1 MNGGKILLRGASAG
15 AGKTFFLAKTY
26 IRLLLSAYFS
36 EESRGDVLKYRHV
49 LAVTFTN
56 KATAE
61 MKERILKELD
71 ILSRTPEKSDYYADF
86 LRDFSCGATD
96 LQEAARK
103 ILRRILHDYGSFS
116 VSTIDS
122 FFQLVLRAFSRE
134 IGYFASYQVELDR
147 NTIVAESVD
156 RILDGLDQ
164 SQDNKELL
172 DWLSRQAVWRVSN
185 GMKFSSD
192 AILLEAA
199 RQLTDT
205 RYREALAEAGI
216 DEDTLYDKARL
227 DQLRQTCR
235 DWNKRC
241 KEEIRDAAI
250 AAERER
256 QIALSAVRTS
266 RDVLENAL
274 EKLSSTRTGERDAVP
289 TLTDNAYAKL
299 FLPAGAVDTDAWFKK
314 GDLNEYG
321 GGRGLDALKDKMEA
335 LRTCYER
342 NTRLIATL
350 DVIASHIYG
359 FGIAKRIRQEF
370 EALMKEKNVLSLDET
385 NNILKGLI
393 SDTATPF
400 VYEKVGV
407 RYENFLLDEFQDTS
421 HVQWNNFRPLL
432 QESLDNGHRNL
443 VVGDPKQSIYRWRD
457 SDASLM
463 TRVLPEEFAAYIDN
477 TNELDT
483 NWRSREQIVRF
494 NNDFFKKAA
503 GKMDALLGEKDLLKA
518 IYADVQQ
525 KPNHRKDGYV
535 RLDLC
540 AAEEGEEN
548 KKAAEIELEAVLDSV
563 RTACE
568 QGYSYGDIT
577 IVVRTGPV
585 GAAVAGKLADAGIKV
600 STADSLLLSS
610 SSIVRLALSLLAS
623 MDDPADKTRA
633 YLASRYLQDWTAED
647 GTLSLSDQCEAI
659 FRTLKEREP
668 EAFQA
673 QVPFVR
679 CFMDLL
685 TDFIAKWGNDLHA
698 FVKYMDGREDKISS
712 PESSD
717 AVNIITIHKVKG
729 LAAPYV
735 IAPFI
740 EKIELARV
748 DAKEGEK
755 VWCIPDL
762 TGTPVEGQ
770 AYGVYQV
777 KLTAKSA
784 KASLFEKNYREER
797 RQEYIDNLNVL
808 YVAFTRPVDV
818 LHIISQ
824 APKEEE
830 TASFPAILKEY
841 AEASM
846 SKVGEG
852 CYELGTLPVLQAKEN
867 GTGRVRILSQ
877 EDGFPSF
884 RRGKR
889 ISLRQDAAEF
899 FTAPQVSASASER
912 INGTVIH
919 DILAKVIVP
928 EDLPASVRAAVL
940 TGALEAGKEQ
950 ATLDFLQRRIASA
963 QGRGW
968 FPAADSPL
976 KIRNEATI
984 LMPDGKD
991 CRTDRVLDDGGQ
1003 VVIIDYKTGDKN
1015 SSYHRQMERYAEAYL
1030 AMGRTKVTTH
1040 LWYLKNDEVETRVF
1054 V

>member
-61 MKERILKELD
+61 MKDRILKELD

-86 LRDFSCGATD
+86 LRDFSCTAAD

-134 IGYFASYQVELDR
+134 IGYYASYQVELDR
-147 NTIVAESVD
+147 DAIVTESVD

-205 RYREALAEAGI
+205 RYKEALAEAGI

-227 DQLRQTCR
+227 DKLRKLCR
-235 DWNKRC
+235 DLSRQC
-241 KEEIRDAAI
+241 KEEIRDAAA

-289 TLTDNAYAKL
+289 TLTDKAYAKL

-314 GDLNEYG
+314 GDLKEYG
-321 GGRGLDALKDKMEA
+321 GGRGLDVLKDKMEA
-335 LRTCYER
+335 LRSCYER
-342 NTRLIATL
+342 NTRLVATL
-350 DVIASHIYG
+350 DIIASHIYG

-385 NNILKGLI
+385 NDILKGLI

-400 VYEKVGV
+400 VYEKVGI

-421 HVQWNNFRPLL
+421 RVQWNNFRPLL

-503 GKMDALLGEKDLLKA
+503 GKMDALLGEKDVLTK
-518 IYADVQQ
+518 IYADVEQN
-525 KPNHRKDGYV
+525 PNHRKDGYV
-535 RLDLC
+535 RLDFC
-540 AAEEGEEN
+540 PADEDEEEG
-548 KKAAEIELEAVLDSV
+548 KKSADVELDRVLDSV
-563 RTACE
+563 RTARK
-568 QGYSYGDIT
+568 QGYAYGDIT
-577 IVVRTGPV
+577 IVVRTGSV
-585 GAAVAGKLADAGIKV
+585 GEAVAGKLAEAGIKV
-600 STADSLLLSS
+600 STADSLGLAS
-610 SSIVRLALSLLAS
+610 SSIVRLVLSLLAS

-633 YLASRYLQDWTAED
+633 YLASRYLQGWTAED
-647 GTLSLSDQCEAI
+647 GALSLSDQCEAI

-679 CFMDLL
+679 CFMDVL
-685 TDFIAKWGNDLHA
+685 TDFIAKRGNDLHA
-698 FVKYMDGREDKISS
+698 FVKYMDGRNDKISS

-755 VWCIPDL
+755 VWCVPDL
-762 TGTPVEGQ
+762 TGTPVAGQ
-770 AYGVYQV
+770 ARGVYQV

-784 KASLFEKNYREER
+784 KGSLFENNYREER

-818 LHIISQ
+818 LHIIAQS
-824 APKEEE
+824 PKEGE

-841 AEASM
+841 ADASM
-846 SKVGEG
+846 SRVGEG
-852 CYELGTLPVLQAKEN
+852 QYESGVLPACQAKEN
-867 GTGRVRILSQ
+867 GSPLVHVLSQ
-877 EDGFPSF
+877 EDGYPSF

-889 ISLRQDAAEF
+889 ISLRQDAADF
-899 FTAPQVSASASER
+899 FGAQLVGTSSER
-912 INGTVIH
+912 INGTLIH
-919 DILAKVIVP
+919 DILAKVVVP
-928 EDLPASVRAAVL
+928 EDLPGAVRAAVL
-940 TGALEAGKEQ
+940 TGTLEAGKEK
-950 ATLDFLQRRIASA
+950 ATLDFLGRRVASA

-968 FPAADSPL
+968 FPPADSGL

-991 CRTDRVLDDGGQ
+991 CRTDRVLDDGKQ

-1040 LWYLKNDEVETRVF
+1040 LWYLKNDEVETRIF